1 MKRLA
6 EGAFSGEPVWNPVR
20 RAVVYLRYDEV
31 RRQRDLIWQCLD
43 TGEKEKLAS
52 DVILP
57 IVLIEGGEGAA
68 AYSVREKALTG
79 RSVVPGAQ
87 VRKTPFARYEMRVP
101 TPYEWIYKTRV
112 SPDGGWQVVFNIEH
126 FLLINARTGQIKE
139 VDLGERLGQKRWA
152 LDAQWSPD
160 GERLAIVATA
170 GRLPNTVRLLL
181 LLNPQ
186 TNKLREI
193 PVPSEFVDEVKLG
206 AWQPDPANKREQG
219 NHSPRVWIAWSN
231 ACTI

>member
-1 MKRLA
+1 M
-6 EGAFSGEPVWNPVR
+6 
-20 RAVVYLRYDEV
+20 
-31 RRQRDLIWQCLD
+31 
-43 TGEKEKLAS
+43 
-52 DVILP
+52 
-57 IVLIEGGEGAA
+57 
-68 AYSVREKALTG
+68 REKALTG

-160 GERLAIVATA
+160 GERLAMVASI
-170 GRLPNTVRLLL
+170 GDYLPRVTQLLLLDLQRGHIRGIEKPSGVVLSELDWAPGGRLLL
-181 LLNPQ
+181 AFGD
-186 TNKLREI
+186 REEDGGKFA
-193 PVPSEFVDEVKLG
+193 PVVFLIDTESG
-206 AWQPDPANKREQG
+206 GWREADFSVPG
-219 NHSPRVWIAWSN
+219 GGRAVSGFRSGLVS
-231 ACTI
+231 